1 MTVTTNNV
9 GMINYYLFIVFCAV
23 YVCSS
28 KQFFMLMRYAHMHK
42 ENKRRRNSNRSINKK
57 KKRRKI
63 RKEQSCS
70 ISCICVCHVCA
81 FFCSSFSIQ
90 CCVFFCA
97 RAQCTIFTCANST
110 INLVQCWEGLFST
123 NQSVQFASAFVLP
136 IPYNQPNEKETK
148 QTRALCFVHSV
159 RFATA
164 NDNVMKSHLSF
175 LEFLLHTRSS
185 PQAKARLQSIF
196 PIPICVRNAFH
207 FCPSPNRCSIRSKSF
222 CVYFILLCMV
232 FCFHIHFAM
241 HSPLSEL
248 KSSEA
253 FCCCWCKSAD
263 FARSLHRRLAISS

>member
-1 MTVTTNNV
+1 MRLPCVR
-9 GMINYYLFIVFCAV
+9 
-23 YVCSS
+23 
-28 KQFFMLMRYAHMHK
+28 FF
-42 ENKRRRNSNRSINKK
+42 
-57 KKRRKI
+57 
-63 RKEQSCS
+63 
-70 ISCICVCHVCA
+70 

-175 LEFLLHTRSS
+175 LEFLLHTRSW

-263 FARSLHRRLAISS
+263 SHVRCIADWLFLRRNGFAIDLNTGRLYGFWFFLSCSCSSCFVRPLNATSMRQSN